1 MMIFHISKNIQ
12 VFPSEVQKKKF
23 NQIHDLD
30 SKEQKTFS
38 IQTYT
43 HSIALK
49 VTSTKKR

>member
-12 VFPSEVQKKKF
+12 VFPSEVQKKI
-23 NQIHDLD
+23 QPDLD

-43 HSIALK
+43 HSTALK